1 MRTIKPATLIGSEA
15 VRQLADALKC
25 EALPIHWNLGA
36 GEQQD
41 LERPI
46 QHHGTEQLVEVVARR
61 TAPGDVP
68 KPARYWLRAWAD
80 LDQQAPPS
88 NRTENVVPTTRSTP
102 GGHTA
107 ALMGGLA
114 LLTQDGGA

>member
-1 MRTIKPATLIGSEA
+1 MSSASLIGSEA

-41 LERPI
+41 LERLI

-61 TAPGDVP
+61 AVPGDAP
-68 KPARYWLRAWAD
+68 KPARYWLRAWSD
-80 LDQQAPPS
+80 LDATLARPAA
-88 NRTENVVPTTRSTP
+88 
-102 GGHTA
+102 TA
-107 ALMGGLA
+107 SAVARHHSPRRNHSDALMAGLA
-114 LLTQDGGA
+114 LLAGEGGDV